1 MKENIEAKETDRV
14 LRNRWLLGANK
25 QLELARRIPPTLVRL
40 LLGPPSGNERV
51 DVGALDKRLDNPND
65 VPGVLLVDLSNNRLV
80 GMQEDA
86 AAAAEEKDDIVVVSL
101 ARSDC
106 CCSSLLSFGVEVDGW
121 LFLSAHPL
129 WWLDLASFSGAR
141 RVSFGFGPS
150 CRLFWH
156 VFSNRVRVVGGVEWR
171 RVDQSIG
178 RVPCE
183 GVGRGIV
190 GFLVPIQP
198 TND

>member
-1 MKENIEAKETDRV
+1 MSSSPNVTDIEAKETDRV

-25 QLELARRIPPTLVRL
+25 QLELVRRIPPTLVRL

-80 GMQEDA
+80 GMPEDA

-121 LFLSAHPL
+121 WFLSAHPPTTEVESSGFSKRSSEWRGFRSSGISL
-129 WWLDLASFSGAR
+129 LDVVVVGASF
-141 RVSFGFGPS
+141 
-150 CRLFWH
+150 LW
-156 VFSNRVRVVGGVEWR
+156 
-171 RVDQSIG
+171 
-178 RVPCE
+178 
-183 GVGRGIV
+183 
-190 GFLVPIQP
+190 
-198 TND
+198 